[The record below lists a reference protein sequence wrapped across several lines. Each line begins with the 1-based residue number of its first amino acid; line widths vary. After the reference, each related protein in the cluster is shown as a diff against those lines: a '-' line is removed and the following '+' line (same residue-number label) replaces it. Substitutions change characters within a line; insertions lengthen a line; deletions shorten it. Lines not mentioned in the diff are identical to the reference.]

1 MPRPGQITGKIRD
14 KSSAQQDFARMLRE
28 LVKIIGLP
36 SCEIADQLHV
46 ARSTLSG
53 YLSAYRLPDLKL
65 AVSLYQAAESA
76 AASNGGVMPFTRE
89 ALEAQYRLA
98 QIKLCAKCPAWE
110 GALPGYDTPASSQ
123 GGSLNG
129 PAALAAGFPAPLSSE
144 QTPPE
149 LSQAPADLPV
159 LHVGGDRQVKNRRQH
174 KAAREL
180 VQHLYAGN
188 LDSARVLLHHA
199 GTSMPIEEIPELV
212 RWCRA
217 LGHDEAANTLLF
229 HAARRVMEDVLRL
242 SRSLLAAGYY
252 GDARL
257 LLEACP
263 L

>member
-1 MPRPGQITGKIRD
+1 
-14 KSSAQQDFARMLRE
+14 MLRE

-159 LHVGGDRQVKNRRQH
+159 LHVGGTGRLRTGGSTKLPANSYSISMLATWTAHACSCTMPAPACLLKRFRN
-174 KAAREL
+174 L
-180 VQHLYAGN
+180 SGGAG
-188 LDSARVLLHHA
+188 RW
-199 GTSMPIEEIPELV
+199 GTTKQRTPCSSTQQ
-212 RWCRA
+212 
-217 LGHDEAANTLLF
+217 G
-229 HAARRVMEDVLRL
+229 
-242 SRSLLAAGYY
+242 G
-252 GDARL
+252 
-257 LLEACP
+257 
-263 L
+263 